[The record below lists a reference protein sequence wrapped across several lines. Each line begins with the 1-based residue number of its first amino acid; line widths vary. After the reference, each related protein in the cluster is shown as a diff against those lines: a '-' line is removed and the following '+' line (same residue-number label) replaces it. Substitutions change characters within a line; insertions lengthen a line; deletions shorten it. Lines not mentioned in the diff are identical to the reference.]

1 MKNQVK
7 VSVIM
12 PARNEEKSIGACLD
26 SILANDYP
34 QTQLEILVIDGM
46 STDRTREIVRNYAR
60 NHRFIRLVKNP
71 RQIIPAALNRGIQE
85 ARGEIIV
92 RMDAHTTY
100 APNYIRQS
108 VQALETSG
116 AAMVGGVQKPD
127 GDTPVTWAIA
137 AAKSSRFG
145 AGNAYYHYGTETR
158 WVEDSVYLG
167 AWYKATLVKIGG
179 FNEQWLINEDSELNE
194 RLRAAGGKILLS
206 ADLHCSY
213 HVRSSL
219 RGLAK
224 QYFRYGLWRA
234 KTSVLYPSS
243 LAWRHLVPP
252 AFALSLILSLGVAWI
267 SLPLALLIPSVYA
280 LANLFV
286 SGTIMA
292 RQGARCFLV
301 PLAFCTIHLAW
312 GFGYVIGLVR
322 FCGARWAS
330 APASGK
336 QHRPEIPKLFERLRD
351 GVETSGVAGGGPSLA
366 KRDMPPAEY

>member
-1 MKNQVK
+1 MKNQIK
-7 VSVIM
+7 VSVII
-12 PARNEEKSIGACLD
+12 PARNEEKSIATCLD

-34 QTQLEILVIDGM
+34 QNHLEILVIDGM
-46 STDRTREIVRNYAR
+46 STDRTREIVRGYAR
-60 NHRFIRLVKNP
+60 RYRFIRVVKNP

-100 APNYIRQS
+100 APDYIRQS

-116 AAMVGGVQKPD
+116 AAMVGGVQMPD

-167 AWYKATLVKIGG
+167 AWHKTTLVKIGG

-194 RLRAAGGKILLS
+194 RLRGAGGKILLS

-213 HVRSSL
+213 HVRSSQ
-219 RGLAK
+219 RALAK
-224 QYFRYGLWRA
+224 QYFRYGMWRA
-234 KTSVLYPSS
+234 KTSLLYPSS

-252 AFALSLILSLGVAWI
+252 ALVMSLLLSLGLVRV
-267 SLPLALLIPSVYA
+267 SLPLALLVPCVYA

-286 SGTIMA
+286 SGTIVA
-292 RQGARCFLV
+292 RQGARCLLV

-312 GFGYVIGLVR
+312 GLGYVLGLAR
-322 FCGARWAS
+322 FCGVRWARVP
-330 APASGK
+330 APS
-336 QHRPEIPKLFERLRD
+336 PKALSTGNSE
-351 GVETSGVAGGGPSLA
+351 AI
-366 KRDMPPAEY
+366 